1 MGLGPHKLEKVA
13 FFYATFPRPTETFV
27 RRELRAMIELGL
39 TPTLFSI
46 WKGRKMWEG
55 NPIEK
60 FQLIRLL
67 SLFFWIPYW
76 AFRKPHSFREVLIA
90 LWNKPCP
97 NLQNW
102 NETFLGLGFALV
114 EARHIQSERFQILH
128 AVWATMPA
136 TAAFALSKLIDVP
149 FSMGAHAYDLFR
161 QGGDW
166 LLKEKLANASLI
178 RTSSNSSAKRLH
190 ALGLNHGKIK
200 VVRRGLSIWPTRKS
214 FTLHNPP
221 ELSLLCVGRL
231 VEKKGYFLLIR
242 ILDLLQQRDK
252 VDFQLKIV
260 GGGPLRKP
268 LQNEINRAGLYDSVE
283 LLGPK
288 SEDEINK
295 LYLESDVMLF
305 TGIISSNGDRDGIPN
320 VVPEAMSAGCLLLAS
335 SFAGASEAFVDG
347 VSGFSLNPKN
357 PKAWVEI
364 VEDFAA
370 NPATYDRI
378 RKKAQVEA
386 RERFDVNRTAQNLRK
401 AFEQLLET
409 NS

>member
-27 RRELRAMIELGL
+27 RRELRAMIDLGL
-39 TPTLFSI
+39 SPILFSI

-90 LWNKPCP
+90 LWNRPCP

-114 EARHIQSERFQILH
+114 EARRMQSKKFQILH

-200 VVRRGLSIWPTRKS
+200 VVRRGLSSWPTRKS

-260 GGGPLRKP
+260 GDGPLRKP
-268 LQNEINRAGLYDSVE
+268 LQKEINRTGLHDCVE

-295 LYLESDVMLF
+295 LYLASDVMLF
-305 TGIISSNGDRDGIPN
+305 TGIIASNGDRDGIPN

-347 VSGFSLNPKN
+347 VSGFSLNPRN
-357 PKAWVEI
+357 PKAWIEI

-370 NPATYDRI
+370 NPSAYDRI
-378 RKKAQVEA
+378 RKKAQVEV
-386 RERFDVNRTAQNLRK
+386 RERFDVKRTAQNLRK
-401 AFEQLLET
+401 AFELVIES
-409 NS
+409 N

>member
-39 TPTLFSI
+39 NPTLFSI

-114 EARHIQSERFQILH
+114 EARRIQSKKFQILH

-161 QGGDW
+161 QGGD
-166 LLKEKLANASLI
+166 
-178 RTSSNSSAKRLH
+178 
-190 ALGLNHGKIK
+190 
-200 VVRRGLSIWPTRKS
+200 
-214 FTLHNPP
+214 
-221 ELSLLCVGRL
+221 
-231 VEKKGYFLLIR
+231 
-242 ILDLLQQRDK
+242 
-252 VDFQLKIV
+252 
-260 GGGPLRKP
+260 
-268 LQNEINRAGLYDSVE
+268 
-283 LLGPK
+283 
-288 SEDEINK
+288 
-295 LYLESDVMLF
+295 
-305 TGIISSNGDRDGIPN
+305 
-320 VVPEAMSAGCLLLAS
+320 
-335 SFAGASEAFVDG
+335 
-347 VSGFSLNPKN
+347 
-357 PKAWVEI
+357 
-364 VEDFAA
+364 
-370 NPATYDRI
+370 
-378 RKKAQVEA
+378 
-386 RERFDVNRTAQNLRK
+386 
-401 AFEQLLET
+401 
-409 NS
+409 